1 MVIVETPAFTR
12 RVQTTLTDD
21 EYRELQF
28 LLARFPDAGVLHP
41 RQSWPSQVAVER
53 FRERQARGGTRII
66 YYWAKSKDWIL
77 MLFLFKKNER
87 SDLTKDQLKKLG
99 AIVSKELL

>member
-1 MVIVETPAFTR
+1 MLIVETPTFTR

-28 LLARFPDAGVLHP
+28 LLARFPDTGVLIPGSHGL
-41 RQSWPSQVAVER
+41 RKLRWSGSGKGK
-53 FRERQARGGTRII
+53 RGGTRII
-66 YYWAKSKDWIL
+66 YYWARSKDWIL

-99 AIVSKELL
+99 ATVSKELL